1 MFGCGYTSK
10 GRDDF
15 NNHLQKHE
23 GDKEVTLVTCVIT
36 VWKLNIFKISHVNI
50 AESRRSVCIKQAF
63 DGYVDL

>member
-23 GDKEVTLVTCVIT
+23 GDKEVTCDLVIT
-36 VWKLNIFKISHVNI
+36 VWKLNISKISHVNI

>member
-23 GDKEVTLVTCVIT
+23 GDKEVTCDLVIT
-36 VWKLNIFKISHVNI
+36 VWKLNISKISHVNI
-50 AESRRSVCIKQAF
+50 ADSRRSVCIEQAF